1 MSLRKKIAKRKIRR
15 KLRVAK
21 GLKASDLPRVSVFR
35 SAKHIYGQVI
45 DDANQKTLA
54 SSSTIKIKELK
65 GDKKVIAHQIGQEL
79 AKKALEK
86 GVKEVVFD
94 RGSFL
99 YHGRVKAFADGLRE
113 GGLKI

>member
-1 MSLRKKIAKRKIRR
+1 MRR

-21 GLKASDLPRVSVFR
+21 GFKATDLPRVSVFR

-65 GDKKVIAHQIGQEL
+65 GDKKVIAYQVGQEF
-79 AKKALEK
+79 AKNALEK
-86 GVKEVVFD
+86 GVKKLEVDD
-94 RGSFL
+94 RSC
-99 YHGRVKAFADGLRE
+99 
-113 GGLKI
+113 